1 MLGTRTSLSQQDC
14 EHRIAWP
21 RSLVSKPLVCFKSVG
36 CGAGSTAWSA
46 LVYAPHSR
54 DQNGGHWVYMQG
66 LVAGGCLGSLLSLMT
81 SVMVVSRE
89 G

>member
-1 MLGTRTSLSQQDC
+1 
-14 EHRIAWP
+14 
-21 RSLVSKPLVCFKSVG
+21 
-36 CGAGSTAWSA
+36 
-46 LVYAPHSR
+46 VYAPHSR